1 MGYDFDCQHGPP
13 ECLGNTIHACA
24 VQYVRNQDL
33 VNEYIGCM
41 MDNNR
46 DLKEAGQKCAEKLGN
61 IDWPSI
67 STCAEGAE
75 GGKLLAHHGDDT
87 HSLKPSVT
95 FIPTAQLNG
104 SQDGQKLM
112 LKDLKRAI
120 CNVLEGKIPEACL

>member
-1 MGYDFDCQHGPP
+1 
-13 ECLGNTIHACA
+13 
-24 VQYVRNQDL
+24 
-33 VNEYIGCM
+33 M

-61 IDWPSI
+61 IDWQSI
-67 STCAEGAE
+67 SACAEGAE
-75 GGKLLAHHGDDT
+75 GGTLLAHLGDDT

-95 FIPTAQLNG
+95 FIPTCQING

-120 CNVLEGKIPEACL
+120 CNVFEGKTPEACL